1 MWVVHCVVFV
11 VCKRACRTRV
21 GRVSDESRGK
31 RRRRRRRRRAL
42 DARAREARTARNRE
56 RDRDRRDA
64 IDARARAPRRRTR
77 ARESWTPED
86 ADRDDARRRIATR
99 RARETAR
106 ARRERRGRTVRDF
119 EGGRGD
125 ARAMGGSGRTR
136 RPSTRVLEAT
146 AARDDDAASRSRRAI
161 ASTSAG
167 KRVKSPGRAGRGT
180 AARRESEAHAKAA
193 LAAVMGAPRDV
204 YVNLP
209 TYSES
214 ASAHHDD
221 EMALPVSI
229 FDDPL
234 LEEMPFYV
242 ETSKRKLE
250 IGSMSPVAANRKR
263 LSIDVPEPFDDV
275 CESSPLGIP
284 RRRRR
289 LSANGR
295 RTTLHELLSPRRT
308 LNMGVSEESKRVH
321 DLKPTDLDS
330 ARETPQVVAQ
340 KAVSRSQSLSSMAR
354 DADGR
359 VSPTGAFKAALRSP
373 EIVGPR
379 DTLSRQL
386 SRGLSCEKLF
396 NTSASPA
403 RVA

>member
-1 MWVVHCVVFV
+1 
-11 VCKRACRTRV
+11 
-21 GRVSDESRGK
+21 
-31 RRRRRRRRRAL
+31 
-42 DARAREARTARNRE
+42 
-56 RDRDRRDA
+56 
-64 IDARARAPRRRTR
+64 
-77 ARESWTPED
+77 
-86 ADRDDARRRIATR
+86 
-99 RARETAR
+99 
-106 ARRERRGRTVRDF
+106 
-119 EGGRGD
+119 
-125 ARAMGGSGRTR
+125 
-136 RPSTRVLEAT
+136 
-146 AARDDDAASRSRRAI
+146 
-161 ASTSAG
+161 
-167 KRVKSPGRAGRGT
+167 VKSPGSAGRGT

>member
-1 MWVVHCVVFV
+1 MSV
-11 VCKRACRTRV
+11 T
-21 GRVSDESRGK
+21 SREV
-31 RRRRRRRRRAL
+31 
-42 DARAREARTARNRE
+42 D
-56 RDRDRRDA
+56 
-64 IDARARAPRRRTR
+64 
-77 ARESWTPED
+77 
-86 ADRDDARRRIATR
+86 
-99 RARETAR
+99 
-106 ARRERRGRTVRDF
+106 
-119 EGGRGD
+119 GD
-125 ARAMGGSGRTR
+125 ASAMGGSVRTR
-136 RPSTRVLEAT
+136 RPSTRVLEAK
-146 AARDDDAASRSRRAI
+146 AATPEAASRSRRAI
-161 ASTSAG
+161 ASTSSPRKTG
-167 KRVKSPGRAGRGT
+167 KRVKSRESAREVK
-180 AARRESEAHAKAA
+180 AANRESEAHAKAA
-193 LAAVMGAPRDV
+193 LAAVMGAPRDL
-204 YVNLP
+204 YANLP

-234 LEEMPFYV
+234 LEEMPFFV

-250 IGSMSPVAANRKR
+250 IGSMSPLAANRKR

-275 CESSPLGIP
+275 CESSPLGVP
-284 RRRRR
+284 SRRRR

-308 LNMGVSEESKRVH
+308 LNMGVSEESKRVR

-354 DADGR
+354 DAEGR
-359 VSPTGAFKAALRSP
+359 ISPTGAFKAALAALRSP
-373 EIVGPR
+373 EFVGPR

-396 NTSASPA
+396 NTSASPVG
-403 RVA
+403 VACDPIPL

>member
-1 MWVVHCVVFV
+1 M
-11 VCKRACRTRV
+11 
-21 GRVSDESRGK
+21 
-31 RRRRRRRRRAL
+31 
-42 DARAREARTARNRE
+42 
-56 RDRDRRDA
+56 
-64 IDARARAPRRRTR
+64 
-77 ARESWTPED
+77 
-86 ADRDDARRRIATR
+86 
-99 RARETAR
+99 
-106 ARRERRGRTVRDF
+106 
-119 EGGRGD
+119 
-125 ARAMGGSGRTR
+125 
-136 RPSTRVLEAT
+136 
-146 AARDDDAASRSRRAI
+146 
-161 ASTSAG
+161 
-167 KRVKSPGRAGRGT
+167 KSPGKRARRGT

-193 LAAVMGAPRDV
+193 LAAVMGAPRDL
-204 YVNLP
+204 YANLP

-234 LEEMPFYV
+234 LEEMPFFV

-275 CESSPLGIP
+275 CESSPLGVP

-308 LNMGVSEESKRVH
+308 LNMGVSEESKRVR

-359 VSPTGAFKAALRSP
+359 VSPTGAFKAALAALRSP
-373 EIVGPR
+373 EFVGPR

-403 RVA
+403 RVACDPIPL